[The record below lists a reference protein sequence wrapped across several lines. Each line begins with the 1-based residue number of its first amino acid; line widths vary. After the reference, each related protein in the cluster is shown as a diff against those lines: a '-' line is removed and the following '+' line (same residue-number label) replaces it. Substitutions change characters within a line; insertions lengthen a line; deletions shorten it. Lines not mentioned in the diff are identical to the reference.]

1 MGGGQKADDRID
13 QQRRQDT
20 PIGRRRTFNQS
31 NISMDPVNHTQA
43 SLMLLTNWGV
53 FGQVETGFQQKC
65 KCSREFWAST
75 KLLQPSVNA
84 LRGLPSALSIAD
96 TAWRWGKPPWPE
108 INSESNLS
116 HYVHIICFRNNGPT
130 QSEILNIKVILGLYV
145 LCVEPNFWTNSLH
158 FWYALINVCKV

>member
-75 KLLQPSVNA
+75 KVLQPSFNA
-84 LRGLPSALSIAD
+84 LRRLPSALSIAD
-96 TAWRWGKPPWPE
+96 TAWRGGQPPWPE
-108 INSESNLS
+108 INSECSFYLIRSTLFSEMLS
-116 HYVHIICFRNNGPT
+116 PGRVKSWI
-130 QSEILNIKVILGLYV
+130 
-145 LCVEPNFWTNSLH
+145 
-158 FWYALINVCKV
+158 